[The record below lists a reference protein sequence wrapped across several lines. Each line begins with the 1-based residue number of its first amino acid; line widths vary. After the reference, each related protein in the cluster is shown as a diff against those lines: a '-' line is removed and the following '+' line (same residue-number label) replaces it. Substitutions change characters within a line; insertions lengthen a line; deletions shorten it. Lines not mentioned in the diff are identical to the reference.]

1 MSLPVPFGAIVTVV
15 KKCWSTLTQIMLIK
29 TYQLSHERWAV
40 RHRLGASWHSLGN
53 YLEYSLRF
61 AQLTDKEPR
70 CSRIA
75 FRSKEERLQQ
85 VELVFEAIGSGL
97 RYQETLCI
105 HDVNNSPII
114 LTLSNIPTLDVLIL
128 DDGFAFTVEQYQLKY
143 CTIKLMTGE
152 SISIDNS
159 PKYSLMQNWC
169 LNDTWKRRWGT
180 IWNCN
185 AIECARRRIAEYWK
199 WGFCLPLVGRP
210 PLYSPSRKGIHL
222 FEAKPLRWFMT
233 RPWCLNIQFWT
244 AIWSGL
250 FILSDENVLQWRWK
264 EPPQQD

>member
-40 RHRLGASWHSLGN
+40 RHRLGANWHSLGN

-85 VELVFEAIGSGL
+85 VELYFEAIGSGL

-128 DDGFAFTVEQYQLKY
+128 EDGFAFTVEQYQLKY

-159 PKYSLMQNWC
+159 SKYLLMQNWC
-169 LNDTWKRRWGT
+169 LIDTWKRRWGT

-185 AIECARRRIAEYWK
+185 VIECARRRIAEYWK

-210 PLYSPSRKGIHL
+210 PVIFTIAKRYSS
-222 FEAKPLRWFMT
+222 
-233 RPWCLNIQFWT
+233 
-244 AIWSGL
+244 
-250 FILSDENVLQWRWK
+250 V
-264 EPPQQD
+264 